1 MLSGSIWAGGVI
13 HPFFL
18 LNMHFLL
25 HSGIIITNKRGLYF
39 LVHIHSNNL
48 FNIYNFFTYNL
59 LFVIGDRWECVS
71 SCPLW
76 LFASNQMKCL
86 FVIFLH
92 IKFSLHLL
100 KMSVYFAVRTEFFF
114 HSISIKSTL
123 LSSNSMIFLSYFFFV
138 QFSLFFFLNIV
149 LWPKKIKLKKMWSFW
164 IALTLIN

>member
-86 FVIFLH
+86 FVIFFTLN
-92 IKFSLHLL
+92 LACTYL
-100 KMSVYFAVRTEFFF
+100 KCQFILPCERSFFF
-114 HSISIKSTL
+114 IQFQLNVSTL
-123 LSSNSMIFLSYFFFV
+123 LSSNSMIFLSYFFLFNFHC
-138 QFSLFFFLNIV
+138 FSF
-149 LWPKKIKLKKMWSFW
+149 
-164 IALTLIN
+164 